1 MNICFIDKTDFIY
14 NSKNLYS
21 QNLRGAE
28 SILINLSNALS
39 SLGYK
44 LTIINNCPKSE
55 IINGV
60 KWININSNFNVEN
73 YDLAFSNGD
82 CRLFDFVK
90 AKKKILFSHSLQSI
104 EKFIRKKQLSAY
116 LMHKPIV
123 CFLSKYHLK
132 NRSKI
137 LHLFG
142 SINLRYAVDDIFLNA
157 KINENVDNNLAIF
170 TSRKDRNLELL
181 VKIWKELIYPQNNEL
196 KLLVS
201 DNDFNFKDSNIFKRN
216 LSTQQDLV
224 SDLLKT
230 RVFLIPGHKAELFCL
245 AAEEAKELCLP
256 IVTLGIGCLEE
267 RVEDGKT
274 GFVARS
280 EKEFSDYTIELF
292 KNDDLWN
299 EMRKYLISIRGKKN
313 WINVAKDLINK
324 L

>member
-21 QNLRGAE
+21 QNIRGAE

-104 EKFIRKKQLSAY
+104 EKFIRKKQLLAY
-116 LMHKPIV
+116 LKHKPIV

-142 SINLRYAVDDIFLNA
+142 SINLRYAVDDIFLKA

-201 DNDFNFKDSNIFKRN
+201 DNDFNFKDSNIFKRHF
-216 LSTQQDLV
+216 SAQQDLV

-267 RVEDGKT
+267 RVEEGKT

-280 EKEFSDYTIELF
+280 VKEFSDYTIELF

-313 WINVAKDLINK
+313 WINVAKDLINQ